1 MFSDFLGQPIYTLQ
15 MAATTMSI
23 VPVVVIFL
31 LAQRHIV
38 EGIARSGLKG

>member
-1 MFSDFLGQPIYTLQ
+1 
-15 MAATTMSI
+15 MAATTLSI
-23 VPVVVIFL
+23 LPIALVFM